1 MSYKSYILGSLI
13 AVLFCVGSIVLLA
26 KDITDTGQRI
36 HNISLLRIG
45 NFSFQNNR
53 NFDELERA
61 LFAYRDCSASPA
73 PAPRVSNREYVERF
87 DVVWSGFKNAY
98 RFGAVQKSA
107 AESPLGDDRLAKVE
121 KLRQSGVAF
130 LDKYESDMA
139 ASGSIS
145 CGRINEMLTDILA
158 QKEEINEFAQQNYEM
173 DIRATVEQQRD
184 LTLIYRNILFLA
196 FSFLATLLLAA
207 ALVYKALK
215 AANDSSRRSDIS
227 SQQAMEALAQLRESR
242 DKNVQQKHFFA
253 TASHDLRQPLHALGL
268 YIGSLG
274 KHVDSPEAKH
284 ILRCANLST
293 ESLSGLLDSL
303 MDLSKLDVGIIR
315 PDNSEFEGASLVR
328 RIHHRFLPEA
338 TEKGIQIKCSADNS
352 LVFSDEQLLD
362 RILQNLLSNSLAYT
376 KEGFI
381 NIACR
386 TINDKVEISVSD
398 TGIGIPELKQES
410 VFNEF
415 YQLGVQREKG
425 KGLGL
430 GLSIVRRLSKLIDAE
445 LDMQSQEGV
454 GTTFTISLPSVNTE
468 PVTASTVC
476 NVVRDFDL
484 AGLKILLVDDD
495 EKVLESTAVLLN
507 SEGCVLEAA
516 GSFQTARLVV
526 QDK

>member
-1 MSYKSYILGSLI
+1 M
-13 AVLFCVGSIVLLA
+13 
-26 KDITDTGQRI
+26 
-36 HNISLLRIG
+36 
-45 NFSFQNNR
+45 
-53 NFDELERA
+53 
-61 LFAYRDCSASPA
+61 
-73 PAPRVSNREYVERF
+73 
-87 DVVWSGFKNAY
+87 
-98 RFGAVQKSA
+98 
-107 AESPLGDDRLAKVE
+107 
-121 KLRQSGVAF
+121 
-130 LDKYESDMA
+130 
-139 ASGSIS
+139 
-145 CGRINEMLTDILA
+145 
-158 QKEEINEFAQQNYEM
+158 
-173 DIRATVEQQRD
+173 
-184 LTLIYRNILFLA
+184 
-196 FSFLATLLLAA
+196 
-207 ALVYKALK
+207 
-215 AANDSSRRSDIS
+215 
-227 SQQAMEALAQLRESR
+227 
-242 DKNVQQKHFFA
+242 
-253 TASHDLRQPLHALGL
+253 
-268 YIGSLG
+268 
-274 KHVDSPEAKH
+274 
-284 ILRCANLST
+284 
-293 ESLSGLLDSL
+293 
-303 MDLSKLDVGIIR
+303 
-315 PDNSEFEGASLVR
+315 R

-445 LDMQSQEGV
+445 LNMQSQEGV

-468 PVTASTVC
+468 PATVSTAC
-476 NVVRDFDL
+476 NVVPNFDL

-495 EKVLESTAVLLN
+495 EKVLESTAVLLS

-526 QDK
+526 HDKQFFPEMIITDFRLQGTETCLLYTSPSPRDATLSRMPSSA